1 MVWTLS
7 AAKRWSLN
15 FWPFKRSASES
26 VQAAPAL
33 SLSQI
38 SKAGR
43 AFGRGFDAAR
53 QDRHTEGWYGDF
65 GISQWDIRH
74 QLRVVRNRSRE
85 MWKNDPY
92 LSRWGA
98 ICRNNI
104 IGADGVQLV
113 MDVADWGPDAKT
125 KEWTK
130 RPDKMANEIIQR
142 DFNRWAMN
150 PEFVDAAGRK
160 DLAMMEW
167 HAVIDWHREGEALF
181 RLLPGFGY
189 PENPFAFSL
198 ARIRPDAL
206 ALEYSFEMPNGDN
219 VYNGVQVDKW
229 GRTKGYWFYTVQ
241 LATGIWSGTKIYL
254 PADEVV
260 HVYDEDYEG
269 QTRGFP
275 LVACVLRSIKMLY
288 GYDEAE
294 LLKARLQSMNTGTW
308 EQQDGAVDPD
318 TMADPEDEDTR
329 SQLEQTWEPGQDRI
343 APAGFTYTRDPS
355 TAPNSVYPAYHMEL
369 VRRIAGGLET
379 AYHSLANDPSNVN
392 MNAGRLASLEDRESW
407 KVKQHMIQ
415 IMMLAPIFSRPRGWL
430 SMYLSSGI
438 SPLPFSKRARFDAA
452 TWRGRR
458 WPAYDLNG
466 EVAFNEWAVKHAIT
480 TDTTLAAEAGEDRN
494 ANLAKVRQEM
504 KDEAGTPIA
513 DRFLGKTSLA
523 EKVSTDPNDG
533 SKVVKESK
541 GTEQ

>member
-1 MVWTLS
+1 M
-7 AAKRWSLN
+7 K
-15 FWPFKRSASES
+15 FWPFNRSAETIN
-26 VQAAPAL
+26 QAPAM
-33 SLSQI
+33 SMGQI
-38 SKAGR
+38 VKAGR
-43 AFGRGFDAAR
+43 AFARGFDAAR
-53 QDRHTEGWYGDF
+53 QDRHTEGWYGDY

-74 QLRVVRNRSRE
+74 QLRVVRNRARE

-92 LSRWGA
+92 LTRWGS

-104 IGADGVQLV
+104 VGADGAQLV
-113 MDVADWGPDAKT
+113 MDVCDFGKDPKT
-125 KEWTK
+125 GEWTK

-142 DFNRWAMN
+142 DFKKWAAK
-150 PEFVDAAGRK
+150 PEYVDAAGKK
-160 DLAMMEW
+160 DLAMMQW

-181 RLLPGFGY
+181 RLLPGFDY
-189 PENPFAFSL
+189 PNNPYAFSL
-198 ARIRPDAL
+198 ARLRPDQL

-219 VYNGVQVDKW
+219 VYNGVHVDKW
-229 GRTKGYWFYTVQ
+229 GRVRGYWFYTVQ
-241 LATGIWSGTKIYL
+241 LATGIWSGEKIYI
-254 PADEVV
+254 PADEII

-294 LLKARLQSMNTGTW
+294 LIKARLQSMNTGTW
-308 EQQDGAVDPD
+308 VQKDGAVDPD
-318 TMADPEDEDTR
+318 AIGDPEDEDTR

-343 APAGFTYTRDPS
+343 APAGFDYKRDPS
-355 TAPNSVYPAYHMEL
+355 TAPNSVYPSYHMES
-369 VRRIAGGLET
+369 VRRIAGGLDT
-379 AYHSLANDPSNVN
+379 AYHSFANDPSNVN

-407 KVKQHMIQ
+407 KVKQHMLQ
-415 IMMLAPIFSRPRGWL
+415 VMMLGPIFSRPRGWL
-430 SMYLSSGI
+430 TMYLSSGI

-466 EVAFNEWAVKHAIT
+466 EVAWNEWAVKHGIT
-480 TDTTLAAEAGEDRN
+480 TDTAIAAESGENRSE
-494 ANLAKVRQEM
+494 NLATVRQEM

-523 EKVSTDPNDG
+523 VKTGNEPPDG
-533 SKVVKESK
+533 SKAEPPTKDGAE
-541 GTEQ
+541 